1 MNIVQKKDLV
11 DDSISSKSKVPL
23 ENGVHVATVI
33 PSSFFSYETS
43 TSAQVS
49 GVVFLKLAGSRRR
62 LAVEIDDFPSPVTTR
77 GRALQQ
83 RQSADDLESA
93 FAMEIQ
99 LERNE
104 LDSNGAIYGVMTGF
118 VGVTATLV
126 SAAFIA
132 IW

>member
-1 MNIVQKKDLV
+1 MNIVQVKDLIH
-11 DDSISSKSKVPL
+11 DSISSKSKVPL

-33 PSSFFSYETS
+33 PTSFFSYEAS

-62 LAVEIDDFPSPVTTR
+62 LAVEVDDFASPATTR
-77 GRALQQ
+77 GRALQ
-83 RQSADDLESA
+83 QSADDLESA

-104 LDSNGAIYGVMTGF
+104 LDSNGAIDGVMTGF
-118 VGVTATLV
+118 VGVTAAHVT
-126 SAAFIA
+126 AAFIA